1 MIRTDKLYQWA
12 PTQMAAEPI
21 KPLPKGC
28 DQQGRYPQAAEA
40 CTDIGSDDD
49 QPTRQ
54 AVPEGGAIAVLLGAA
69 ICCVL
74 VALHMLARSF

>member
-54 AVPEGGAIAVLLGAA
+54 AVPEGGAIAVLLP
-69 ICCVL
+69 
-74 VALHMLARSF
+74 VALLVVIAAVRWYAGGF

>member
-1 MIRTDKLYQWA
+1 MLRTDKLYQWA

-49 QPTRQ
+49 EPQPG
-54 AVPEGGAIAVLLGAA
+54 PEGGAIAVLLVAA
-69 ICCVL
+69 ICCCL
-74 VALHMLARSF
+74 FAPHLYARSF